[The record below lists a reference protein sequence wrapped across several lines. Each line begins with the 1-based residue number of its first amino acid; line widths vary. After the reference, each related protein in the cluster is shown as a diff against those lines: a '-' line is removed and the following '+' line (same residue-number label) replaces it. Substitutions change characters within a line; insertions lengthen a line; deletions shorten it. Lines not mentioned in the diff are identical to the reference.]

1 MNQGKIDAVADALA
15 EAYRNG
21 GTVPELDEAILP
33 TNWQEAFQVQDALDE
48 RLGFEVAG
56 WKIGCTSRVQMQ
68 EFEMDHPLFFGRE
81 YRYFTQHSPARFRMA
96 DFRHAPMIEGEFA
109 LRLGHDLPPRE
120 QAYSAAEVRDAV
132 TDVVMAIDGEA
143 TFIGC
148 DVADEAAVAAAVNKA
163 AATYGAINI
172 LFNNAGGGSM
182 ENFPNES
189 SEEFSRI
196 VRVNLV
202 GTFNMSQAV
211 WPHLIEAGGGSGDQ
225 YVVARCSAGNESRD
239 VRGIWRKHFGLL
251 GCESRC
257 RSADAFHGRDW
268 GQTPHSSQL
277 RASRPDHD
285 GGSHGWD
292 PPRS

>member
-1 MNQGKIDAVADALA
+1 
-15 EAYRNG
+15 
-21 GTVPELDEAILP
+21 
-33 TNWQEAFQVQDALDE
+33 
-48 RLGFEVAG
+48 
-56 WKIGCTSRVQMQ
+56 
-68 EFEMDHPLFFGRE
+68 
-81 YRYFTQHSPARFRMA
+81 MA

-109 LRLGHDLPPRE
+109 LRLGHDLPPCE

-211 WPHLIEAGGGSGDQ
+211 WSHLIEAGG
-225 YVVARCSAGNESRD
+225 E
-239 VRGIWRKHFGLL
+239 L
-251 GCESRC
+251 
-257 RSADAFHGRDW
+257 
-268 GQTPHSSQL
+268 
-277 RASRPDHD
+277 
-285 GGSHGWD
+285 
-292 PPRS
+292 